1 MDNTKSQL
9 MKLNNSMNNTIE
21 GNKLIAEFMQW
32 KHCEDIEYDNY
43 EMSQL
48 KYHSSWDWLMGVVE
62 KIEELGYD
70 TGICGVMINGERLT
84 EVMFSPVQKDSKI
97 EIHSRQPIPK
107 IELTWQSVIQ
117 FIKWY
122 NI

>member
-1 MDNTKSQL
+1 MFVNKKISKMQSKEVDTITGNRIIADFMEWVHHEDKS
-9 MKLNNSMNNTIE
+9 
-21 GNKLIAEFMQW
+21 
-32 KHCEDIEYDNY
+32 YDEY
-43 EMSQL
+43 EMSNL

>member
-1 MDNTKSQL
+1 MRQYKIGDR
-9 MKLNNSMNNTIE
+9 MNIQDEIIE